1 MVVNSINI
9 ITNLPAHR
17 AKIINILDFNSEKL
31 SVIRSNND
39 KTNVY
44 YDNKPLFLAI
54 DGLKG
59 YFEEHD
65 DANNIIFASKKD
77 KYLTIIFTNE
87 HQKLLYKE
95 ILKKKINKN
104 INRNY
109 VKIKSESTDKLPLN
123 ILVNICTLILIVRYQ
138 RVDLN
143 TCWYDQF
150 YNGIQI
156 KDTVR

>member
-1 MVVNSINI
+1 MTINSINI
-9 ITNLPAHR
+9 KNNLLTHR
-17 AKIINILDFNSEKL
+17 AKIINILHFNYEKL
-31 SVIRSNND
+31 SIIKNNND

-44 YDNKPLFLAI
+44 YDNNPFFLAI

-65 DANNIIFASKKD
+65 YANSTIFGSKKD

-95 ILKKKINKN
+95 ILKKINNKN

-109 VKIKSESTDKLPLN
+109 VKIKFESTDKLPLN
-123 ILVNICTLILIVRYQ
+123 ISVNICILILVVRY
-138 RVDLN
+138 
-143 TCWYDQF
+143 
-150 YNGIQI
+150 
-156 KDTVR
+156 

>member
-1 MVVNSINI
+1 MTINSINI
-9 ITNLPAHR
+9 KNNLLTHR
-17 AKIINILDFNSEKL
+17 AKIINILHFNYEKL
-31 SVIRSNND
+31 SIIKNNND

-44 YDNKPLFLAI
+44 YDNNPLFLAI

-65 DANNIIFASKKD
+65 YANSTIFGSKKD

-95 ILKKKINKN
+95 ILKKINNKN

-109 VKIKSESTDKLPLN
+109 VKIKFESTDKLPLN
-123 ILVNICTLILIVRYQ
+123 ISVNICILILVVRY
-138 RVDLN
+138 
-143 TCWYDQF
+143 
-150 YNGIQI
+150 
-156 KDTVR
+156 